1 MPTEWSIAARF
12 SVNQQLFPVESD
24 DTDPL
29 LAGLRL
35 ALVPGVGPLTRQALL
50 ERFGSATAVLAAPPS
65 QLREVSG
72 VGATL
77 ARKIVAANDE
87 VDAERELNLCRERGV
102 KLLADADPAYPRL
115 LREIH
120 NPPAFLFV
128 DGELKPE
135 DALAVAIVGTR
146 HATSYGRQ
154 QAERLAAGL
163 ARAGMTIVSGLA
175 RGIDAAAHQAA
186 IKAGGRTLAVLG
198 SGVLNIY
205 PPEHQDLAGEVRT
218 HGALIGENPP
228 LSEPVSGAF
237 PQRNR
242 LISGLSL
249 GVIVIEAAERSGALI
264 TARHAMEQGREVF
277 AVPGRVDS
285 RTSRG
290 CHRLIRDGAKLVEC
304 VEDVLDEFGP
314 LVEATPR
321 PDGTV
326 MHHPAELQ
334 LNELERQVLNAITSD
349 AVSIDRVVEASGLP
363 IQRVL
368 ATISVLEMRSLIRRV
383 SGNSVMRR

>member
-1 MPTEWSIAARF
+1 MTDETQAAEGGDAA
-12 SVNQQLFPVESD
+12 S
-24 DTDPL
+24 
-29 LAGLRL
+29 LAASLRL
-35 ALVPGVGPLTRQALL
+35 ALVPGVGPVTRQALL
-50 ERFGSATAVLAAPPS
+50 DRFGSAEAALAASPS
-65 QLREVSG
+65 QLRQIPG
-72 VGATL
+72 VGPAIARNIL
-77 ARKIVAANDE
+77 AAHE
-87 VDAERELNLCRERGV
+87 HVDAEAELQRCRENGV
-102 KLLADADPAYPRL
+102 TILADHDPAYPRL

-128 DGELKPE
+128 RGQLKPE
-135 DALAVAIVGTR
+135 DALAVGMVGTR
-146 HATSYGRQ
+146 HATTYGRQ

-163 ARAGMTIVSGLA
+163 ARAGLTIVSGLA
-175 RGIDAAAHQAA
+175 RGIDAAVHRAA
-186 IKAGGRTLAVLG
+186 LLAGGRTVAVLA
-198 SGVLNIY
+198 SGVLNVY
-205 PPEHQDLAGEVRT
+205 PPEHQKLADEICER
-218 HGALIGENPP
+218 GALISENPP
-228 LSEPVSGAF
+228 LFEPVSGAF

-249 GVIVIEAAERSGALI
+249 GVVVVEAAQRSGSLI

-277 AVPGRVDS
+277 AVPGRIDS

-314 LVEATPR
+314 LVEAAPR

-334 LNELERQVLNAITSD
+334 LNDLERQVLNAVSGDPT
-349 AVSIDRVVEASGLP
+349 SIDRVVEATGLP
-363 IQRVL
+363 VQRVL

-383 SGNSVMRR
+383 SGNSVIRR

>member
-1 MPTEWSIAARF
+1 M
-12 SVNQQLFPVESD
+12 NQQLLPVDSD
-24 DTDPL
+24 DRDPL
-29 LAGLRL
+29 LASLRL
-35 ALVPGVGPLTRQALL
+35 ALVPGVGPVTRQALL
-50 ERFGSATAVLAAPPS
+50 ERFGSAAAVLAALPS
-65 QLREVSG
+65 QLRDVPG
-72 VGATL
+72 VGTTL
-77 ARKIVAANDE
+77 ARKIVAANEE
-87 VDAERELNLCRERGV
+87 VDAERELNLCRERGLT
-102 KLLADADPAYPRL
+102 LLADTDPAYPRL

-128 DGELKPE
+128 HGELKPE

-163 ARAGMTIVSGLA
+163 ARAGLTIVSGLA
-175 RGIDAAAHQAA
+175 RGIDAAAHRAA
-186 IKAGGRTLAVLG
+186 MQAGGRTLAVLG

-205 PPEHQDLAGEVRT
+205 PPEHQGLADEVRA
-218 HGALIGENPP
+218 HGALISENPP

-264 TARHAMEQGREVF
+264 TARHAMEQGRDVF

-314 LVEATPR
+314 LVEAAPR

-349 AVSIDRVVEASGLP
+349 AISIDRIVETCGLP
-363 IQRVL
+363 VQRVL
-368 ATISVLEMRSLIRRV
+368 ATISVLEMRSLVRRV
-383 SGNSVMRR
+383 SGNSVLRR